1 MKELPRRLW
10 HIFGGL
16 SLPIAGLLAP
26 QDIFLPALI
35 SITIALLIFEA
46 IRLKLSWLNRRFMA
60 CFQALVRE
68 REISTPTASTYLL
81 VAASI
86 VFVVYDIA
94 IAAIALTF
102 VAVGDPVAG
111 MVGERG
117 GKLKVPPE
125 KLSFSGGTK
134 SGRGLRASSAKLF
147 YKVLNFARSPRNLRF
162 RGVQVEG
169 KNLTGSAAC
178 LLACL
183 VAGAILASITHVAF
197 WLVAIGAV
205 CATLVEFFSWPV
217 NDNLTIPVVA
227 GGVMMLVN
235 LAVIV

>member
-1 MKELPRRLW
+1 LW

-26 QDIFLPALI
+26 PDIFLPALI
-35 SITIALLIFEA
+35 SITIGLIIFEA
-46 IRLKLSWLNRRFMA
+46 IRLKLSWLNRRFLA

-68 REISTPTASTYLL
+68 REVSTPTASTYLL
-81 VAASI
+81 V
-86 VFVVYDIA
+86 
-94 IAAIALTF
+94 AAIALTF

-125 KLSFSGGTK
+125 TLRVSGGTK
-134 SGRGLRASSAKLF
+134 SGRGLRASSAKLLC
-147 YKVLNFARSPRNLRF
+147 KVLNFAGSPRNVGF
-162 RGVQVEG
+162 RGMQVEG
-169 KNLTGSAAC
+169 KSLTGSAAC

-183 VAGAILASITHVAF
+183 VVGAILASITHVAL
-197 WLVAIGAV
+197 WLMAIGAV

-235 LAVIV
+235 LVVIA

>member
-1 MKELPRRLW
+1 M
-10 HIFGGL
+10 FGGL

-26 QDIFLPALI
+26 PDIFLPALI
-35 SITIALLIFEA
+35 SITIGLLVFEV
-46 IRLKLSWLNRRFMA
+46 IRLRLSWLNRRFMA

-86 VFVVYDIA
+86 VFVVYDMA

-111 MVGERG
+111 MVGERW

-125 KLSFSGGTK
+125 TLRVSKDTE
-134 SGRGLRASSAKLF
+134 SGRGLRASSAKLLC
-147 YKVLNFARSPRNLRF
+147 KILNCAGSPRNLRF

-169 KNLTGSAAC
+169 KSLTGSAAC

-183 VAGAILASITHVAF
+183 VAGAILASITQVAL
-197 WLVAIGAV
+197 WLMAIGAV

-217 NDNLTIPVVA
+217 NDNLTIPLVA

-235 LAVIV
+235 LAVIA